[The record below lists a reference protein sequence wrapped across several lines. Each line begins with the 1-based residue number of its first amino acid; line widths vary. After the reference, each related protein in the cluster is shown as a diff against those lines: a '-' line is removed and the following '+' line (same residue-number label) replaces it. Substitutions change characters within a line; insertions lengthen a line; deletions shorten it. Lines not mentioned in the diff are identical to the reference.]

1 MEEYLLPGWLAN
13 LSRRRNLHEKDSNEK
28 RLRSADRHRGGGN
41 STVQPGK
48 ERRRGAAQDRAF
60 RRSEMD
66 ADHKGM
72 RPGASFGRFKR
83 GRRAVC
89 PADPVCRRNQTSRSL
104 APHGR
109 TPDRVERDFSG
120 GDGGIV

>member
-1 MEEYLLPGWLAN
+1 MEEYLLPGWLAS
-13 LSRRRNLHEKDSNEK
+13 LFRRRNLQEKASIGK
-28 RLRSADRHRGGGN
+28 RLRSADWHRGGGN
-41 STVQPGK
+41 GSVQPGK
-48 ERRRGAAQDRAF
+48 ERGRGGAQDRAF

-66 ADHKGM
+66 ADHEGM

-120 GDGGIV
+120 GDGRIV

>member
-13 LSRRRNLHEKDSNEK
+13 LFRRRNVHEKDSYEK
-28 RLRSADRHRGGGN
+28 RLRSANRHRGGGN
-41 STVQPGK
+41 STVQQGK
-48 ERRRGAAQDRAF
+48 ERMRGAAQDRAF

-83 GRRAVC
+83 GRSAVR

-104 APHGR
+104 ASRGR
-109 TPDRVERDFSG
+109 TPDRVERNFSG
-120 GDGGIV
+120 RDGRIV